1 LETHLEWD
9 NEVEKMSEEKRPQA
23 RVSRVILILIG
34 IGMVVSLYFIVSAT
48 AGYFQNPQGSQWQ
61 TQLLYGLLILGAIW
75 LFNFWIKGR
84 SKKIEWHTVSQLKCE
99 QEGCEY
105 SEIRD
110 FKEGDYVYK
119 KLGNCPLCGGQD
131 TLYIDLIYAY
141 NPLEVTTQ
149 STEIAQSA

>member
-1 LETHLEWD
+1 
-9 NEVEKMSEEKRPQA
+9 MSEEKQPPQ
-23 RVSRVILILIG
+23 RVSRVILILIA
-34 IGMVVSLYFIVSAT
+34 IGMIASLYFIVVAT
-48 AGYFQNPQGSQWQ
+48 TGYFQDPQGSAWQ

-75 LFNFWIKGR
+75 VFNFWIRGR
-84 SKKIEWHTVSQLKCE
+84 KKEIIWHTVSQIKCE

-119 KLGNCPLCGGQD
+119 KLGKCPLCGGQD

-141 NPLEVTTQ
+141 NPLAIEPQ

>member
-1 LETHLEWD
+1 
-9 NEVEKMSEEKRPQA
+9 MSEEKKPQV

-141 NPLEVTTQ
+141 NPLEVKPQ

>member
-1 LETHLEWD
+1 
-9 NEVEKMSEEKRPQA
+9 MSEEKRPQA

-48 AGYFQNPQGSQWQ
+48 TGYFQNPQGSQWQ
-61 TQLLYGLLILGAIW
+61 TQLLFGLLILGVIW
-75 LFNFWIKGR
+75 LFNFWIRGR

-119 KLGNCPLCGGQD
+119 KLGNCPLCGGQE

-141 NPLEVTTQ
+141 NPLEVKPQ
-149 STEIAQSA
+149 STETAQSA

>member
-1 LETHLEWD
+1 
-9 NEVEKMSEEKRPQA
+9 MSEEKRPQA

-48 AGYFQNPQGSQWQ
+48 TGYFQNPQGSQWQ

-75 LFNFWIKGR
+75 LFNFWIRGR

-141 NPLEVTTQ
+141 NPLEVKPQ
-149 STEIAQSA
+149 STETAQSA

>member
-1 LETHLEWD
+1 
-9 NEVEKMSEEKRPQA
+9 MSEEKRPQA

-141 NPLEVTTQ
+141 NPLEVKPQ
-149 STEIAQSA
+149 STETAQSA